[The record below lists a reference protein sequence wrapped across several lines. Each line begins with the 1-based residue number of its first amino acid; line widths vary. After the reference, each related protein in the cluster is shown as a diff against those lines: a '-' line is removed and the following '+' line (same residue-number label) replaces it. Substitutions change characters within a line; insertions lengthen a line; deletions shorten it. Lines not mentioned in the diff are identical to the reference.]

1 MSKFIFTVQGE
12 GKGHLSQAI
21 ALKQILE
28 NHGHSIVGITL
39 GMSKKR
45 NIPAYFLKEFPKIKT
60 LASPGIIYGKGKSVK
75 IVKTTLQGILGIL
88 KYKKSTQK
96 LNKLIKDKKPDYIIN
111 FYEYT
116 TGLFYLLNKCEVPC
130 ISIGHQVLLL
140 NKNFIPLPTNK
151 IEQYFL
157 NFYTKLV
164 TYGSKK
170 YLGLSFYPL
179 ENDNKREIIS
189 IPPLLRKEIKE
200 LKTSKNGGIL
210 MYISHPN
217 YYMDIIQWHKKNPTI
232 KIDVFWDN
240 PEFPII
246 TEINKNL
253 FFHQVDSIKFIQ
265 YLKDCKGLCCTA
277 GFESIAEAMYL
288 DKPVM
293 VIPIQNHIEQKI
305 NAWDTF
311 NAGAGIASENIDL
324 DKFIPYLDSHI
335 SISETFIEW
344 QNQLEE
350 IFLAELK
357 IDNKISFEISS
368 FDFNEKKVLSPLEK

>member
-45 NIPAYFLKEFPKIKT
+45 SIPTYFLKEFPKIRT

-75 IVKTTLQGILGIL
+75 TLKTTLQGILGIL

-96 LNKLIKDKKPDYIIN
+96 LDKLIKDKKPDYIIN

-130 ISIGHQVLLL
+130 ISVGHQVLLL

-157 NFYTKLV
+157 NLYTKLV

-179 ENDNKREIIS
+179 ENDNEREIIA
-189 IPPLLRKEIKE
+189 IPPLIRKEIKD

-210 MYISHPN
+210 MYITHPN
-217 YYMDIIQWHKKNPTI
+217 YYLDIIQWHKKNPTI

-324 DKFIPYLDSHI
+324 DKFIRYLDSHL
-335 SISETFIEW
+335 SISKTFIEW